1 MSHMPGA
8 MQVFFSRDFSTEDR
22 VSSACDGHRKVVE
35 PALQTQSLVVIELIN
50 YKISRF
56 AACACNGCLNLKL
69 SY

>member
-8 MQVFFSRDFSTEDR
+8 MQVSFRQSFSTEDR
-22 VSSACDGHRKVVE
+22 VSSACDGHGAGVE
-35 PALQTQSLVVIELIN
+35 PALQTQPLVVIELIN

-56 AACACNGCLNLKL
+56 AACACYGCLNLKL